1 MLLVRLYQVE
11 DKEVMVMDGTQGYM
25 PEANA
30 IRLLASRKSGVG
42 ADRVIVHAGPQGKQ
56 GFRAFTA
63 DGQETEL
70 TAEDC
75 LLLSRQQMDIEVRL
89 TDSFVEKMRQA
100 DEERL
105 AKAC

>member
-11 DKEVMVMDGTQGYM
+11 DKEVMVMDGTQDYM
-25 PEANA
+25 PGADA

-42 ADRVIVHAGPQGKQ
+42 ADRVIVYAGKQTKQ

-75 LLLSRQQMDIEVRL
+75 LLLSRQQMDIEIRL

>member
-11 DKEVMVMDGTQGYM
+11 DKDVMVMDGTQGYM
-25 PEANA
+25 PEADA
-30 IRLLASRKSGVG
+30 IRLLASRESGVG
-42 ADRVIVHAGPQGKQ
+42 ADRIIVYVGKQTKQ
-56 GFRAFTA
+56 GFRAFMA

-89 TDSFVEKMRQA
+89 TDSFLEKMRQA
-100 DEERL
+100 DERRL
-105 AKAC
+105 ARAC

>member
-42 ADRVIVHAGPQGKQ
+42 ADRVIVYAGKQTKQ

-89 TDSFVEKMRQA
+89 TDSFLEKMRQA
-100 DEERL
+100 DERRL
-105 AKAC
+105 ARAC